1 MTGINNA
8 SGLLLLLM
16 LCVTII
22 ITKNNNKVKQNGGDI
37 MAIANRD
44 IRDAATAAGVR
55 LWRIADALGITDGTL
70 SRRLRHELP
79 QDEKQQV
86 LEVIQALETEVS

>member
-1 MTGINNA
+1 MR
-8 SGLLLLLM
+8 
-16 LCVTII
+16 
-22 ITKNNNKVKQNGGDI
+22 KNQ
-37 MAIANRD
+37 D

-79 QDEKQQV
+79 QSEKERI
-86 LEVIQALETEVS
+86 LEVIQAFEKEVS

>member
-1 MTGINNA
+1 MTGINND
-8 SGLLLLLM
+8 SSLLLLLM
-16 LCVTII
+16 LCAII
-22 ITKNNNKVKQNGGDI
+22 IIATDNKPVKQNGGDNK
-37 MAIANRD
+37 MKTNQD

-86 LEVIQALETEVS
+86 LEVIQALEKEVS